1 MVDSQHKAL
10 RLFIAFDTP
19 APVKSRAQE
28 IIHTLRTANADV
40 SWERDEKM
48 HCTLKFL
55 GDTDSDRISEIHA
68 CLDHVSASHL
78 PFRIAYRSLGFFP
91 NAREPRIVWIG
102 IEELDGS
109 LHQLQESIDVQLA
122 SLGFETEKRSFHPH
136 LTLGRIRSVRNQRQL
151 IATTE
156 TLTFAS
162 EPYVIDSFSLMRS
175 DLRPTGS
182 VYKQEKSFSLIG
194 KP

>member
-55 GDTDSDRISEIHA
+55 GDTDSERISEIHA
-68 CLDHVSASHL
+68 CLDHVSAVTSPL
-78 PFRIAYRSLGFFP
+78 PHCVSIAGILPECQRAAHCLDRYRR
-91 NAREPRIVWIG
+91 ARRQSPPAAG
-102 IEELDGS
+102 ID
-109 LHQLQESIDVQLA
+109 
-122 SLGFETEKRSFHPH
+122 
-136 LTLGRIRSVRNQRQL
+136 
-151 IATTE
+151 
-156 TLTFAS
+156 
-162 EPYVIDSFSLMRS
+162 
-175 DLRPTGS
+175 
-182 VYKQEKSFSLIG
+182 
-194 KP
+194 